1 MNMAN
6 ESSGNKISGSRKS
19 RTTLDEINE
28 ESDIRG
34 KRKKRRRGKNVTT
47 GKLGEKKIKIRSDD
61 A

>member
-1 MNMAN
+1 MKN
-6 ESSGNKISGSRKS
+6 EPSGNKPSGFRKT

-34 KRKKRRRGKNVTT
+34 KRKKRRRCKNVTT
-47 GKLGEKKIKIRSDD
+47 GKPGEKKVKIRSDD